1 MTKMTQTI
9 KEYANALFML
19 ASENHCAEDFSV
31 HLGTI
36 DAMVKDNPEY
46 LNFLESPA
54 IPLSERILA
63 IDEAFGST
71 IPEYIVSFMKILVE
85 NGRILALCE
94 CITEFNELLRISQN
108 RIIAKVYYVEPLT
121 DEQKKA
127 LTDKLSTVSGKSVD
141 AVYIQDNSLIGGI
154 KVVMDDKTIDGSIA
168 NRLKKAKG
176 VISK

>member
-9 KEYANALFML
+9 KEYANALFMI
-19 ASENHCAEDFSV
+19 ASENNCAEDFSK
-31 HLGTI
+31 HLGII
-36 DAMVKDNPEY
+36 DETVKENPEY

-54 IPLSERILA
+54 IPLSERLSA
-63 IDEAFGST
+63 IDVAFGKSS
-71 IPEYIVSFMKILVE
+71 PEYIVSFLKILVE
-85 NGRILALCE
+85 NGRIITLRE
-94 CITEFNELLRISQN
+94 CITEFNELLRLSAN
-108 RIIAKVYYVEPLT
+108 RIVAKVYYVEPLS

-127 LTDKLSTVSGKSVD
+127 LTDKLGAVSGKTVD
-141 AVYIQDNSLIGGI
+141 AVYIQDKSLIGGI

>member
-1 MTKMTQTI
+1 MTKMTETI

-19 ASENHCAEDFSV
+19 ASEKGCAREFSD
-31 HLGTI
+31 HLAII
-36 DAMVKDNPEY
+36 DETVKENPQY
-46 LNFLESPA
+46 LSFLESPA
-54 IPLSERILA
+54 IPLSERLAA
-63 IDEAFGST
+63 IDEAFGKSA
-71 IPEYIVSFMKILVE
+71 PEYIVSFIKILVE
-85 NGRILALCE
+85 NGRIITLCE
-94 CITEFNELLRISQN
+94 CIAEFNELLRISEN
-108 RIIAKVYYVEPLT
+108 RIIAQVYYVEPLT

-127 LTDKLSTVSGKSVD
+127 LTDKLGSVSGKTVD

>member
-19 ASENHCAEDFSV
+19 ASEKDCAEKFSK
-31 HLGTI
+31 HLDIIHNTI
-36 DAMVKDNPEY
+36 IENPEY

-54 IPLSERILA
+54 IPLSERLSA
-63 IDEAFGST
+63 IDEAFGKG
-71 IPEYIVSFMKILVE
+71 IPEYIVSFLKILVE
-85 NGRILALCE
+85 NGRIITLGE
-94 CITEFNELLRISQN
+94 CITEFNELLRISEN
-108 RIIAKVYYVEPLT
+108 RIVAKVYYVEPLT

-127 LTDKLSTVSGKSVD
+127 LTDKLGSVSGKTVD